1 MDERGASRASL
12 LQCLQ
17 SLITY
22 ENDREVSC
30 VLHDAERRPFEPERR
45 TLYLVTQALITQ
57 ADPPPDLLRE
67 IHDRILAAATSA
79 PDVVGGTGFDFFA
92 ACADDYLHEM
102 DPQTYAPRGLR
113 DALRLERDT
122 RFRALHAPKG
132 WVHRLRMLLGRREP
146 R

>member
-1 MDERGASRASL
+1 MDERDASRASF

-17 SLITY
+17 DLIAY

-45 TLYLVTQALITQ
+45 TLYLVTQALMTQ
-57 ADPPPDLLRE
+57 ADHPPDLLRE

-79 PDVVGGTGFDFFA
+79 PDVVGGTGFDFCA
-92 ACADDYLHEM
+92 ECADDYLHVM
-102 DPQTYAPRGLR
+102 DPQTYPPRGLR
-113 DALRLERDT
+113 DALRLEWDT
-122 RFRALHAPKG
+122 RFGALHAPKG
-132 WVHRLRMLLGRREP
+132 WAHRLWRLLRRRES